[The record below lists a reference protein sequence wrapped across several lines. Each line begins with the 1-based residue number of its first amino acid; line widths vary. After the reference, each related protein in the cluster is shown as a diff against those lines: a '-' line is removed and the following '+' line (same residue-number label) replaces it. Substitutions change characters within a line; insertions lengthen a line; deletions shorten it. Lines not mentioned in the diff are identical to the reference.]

1 MENTLIPAVEKNF
14 TLSKL
19 TVNFRLDNIIL
30 TDALYDPAAS
40 QLSIHEAK
48 PNFDIELVNC
58 SFGIGF
64 NYSIQTTPAL
74 INDVGFGK
82 AWLNDMN
89 IVFKGSPKAKDDF
102 FVIDFDQI
110 HVQLADFGLE
120 VEGGDLAVIA
130 DFFDEF
136 IQTFIQDYLVG
147 QVNNQTQAVFEQA
160 VNTQL
165 LKVPTEATFD
175 NGQVAIDYA
184 LVNEGIVVTDTYFA
198 LVMDGTVY
206 LTNTTEPAQKAKSYS
221 TMPAHET
228 DGAEVQLLVSEY
240 SLNSMLL
247 TAVELNLLNYTNS
260 DQNSAS
266 IEMLMNNFEGTYG
279 VHENVTIVV
288 NSAQENFQKYTPS
301 IEVASGGS
309 VITFYLDLHVK
320 NPLNPSEDAA
330 VLLVETKANVSF
342 SVDGT
347 LTLSGEVR
355 SLDLSVVTFTPYF

>member
-1 MENTLIPAVEKNF
+1 MTGGIVASFSEKFLNEYQYLFNLQFLQKLENTLIPAVEKNF

-74 INDVGFGK
+74 INDAGFGK

-89 IVFKGSPKAKDDF
+89 IVFKGSPVAKDDF

-120 VEGGDLAVIA
+120 VQGGDLAVIA

-147 QVNNQTQAVFEQA
+147 QVNN
-160 VNTQL
+160 
-165 LKVPTEATFD
+165 
-175 NGQVAIDYA
+175 
-184 LVNEGIVVTDTYFA
+184 
-198 LVMDGTVY
+198 
-206 LTNTTEPAQKAKSYS
+206 
-221 TMPAHET
+221 
-228 DGAEVQLLVSEY
+228 
-240 SLNSMLL
+240 
-247 TAVELNLLNYTNS
+247 
-260 DQNSAS
+260 
-266 IEMLMNNFEGTYG
+266 
-279 VHENVTIVV
+279 
-288 NSAQENFQKYTPS
+288 
-301 IEVASGGS
+301 
-309 VITFYLDLHVK
+309 
-320 NPLNPSEDAA
+320 
-330 VLLVETKANVSF
+330 
-342 SVDGT
+342 
-347 LTLSGEVR
+347 
-355 SLDLSVVTFTPYF
+355 